1 MFSTSLTF
9 FFLFPFWLSVCERER
24 QGHTNGL
31 RHTHTQRTQKSRHL
45 TKAICWA
52 RGSHPA
58 EVWHCVTE
66 HCGSGKKV
74 NTARSALHL
83 VWKAYSQPALFNYW
97 PNFLRHVHGSA
108 AFDAWC
114 DWKLLI
120 GSSFHLSDIC
130 FQQFTW
136 KKGERNYFDADW
148 KRAQRLNWSVSQHFS
163 GSHAVF
169 VYTCHISEVFNLI
182 NFTPSAGVYLALL
195 YETVGQA
202 PLLYSSFRSLFTVLY
217 DFITKFTLFTS

>member
-1 MFSTSLTF
+1 MFFTRLTF
-9 FFLFPFWLSVCERER
+9 LFVSILAECVWKREAA
-24 QGHTNGL
+24 TYKWTKT
-31 RHTHTQRTQKSRHL
+31 HTHTQHTQKSRHL

-83 VWKAYSQPALFNYW
+83 VWKAYNLHYSITDLIC
-97 PNFLRHVHGSA
+97 LRHVHGSA

-120 GSSFHLSDIC
+120 GSSFHLLDTC
-130 FQQFTW
+130 LQQFTW

-148 KRAQRLNWSVSQHFS
+148 KWAQRLNWSGSQHFS

-169 VYTCHISEVFNLI
+169 VYICHISEVFNLI
-182 NFTPSAGVYLALL
+182 NCHQLEFTWHYYMKLWVRLHSFILAFVVY
-195 YETVGQA
+195 
-202 PLLYSSFRSLFTVLY
+202 SLCY
-217 DFITKFTLFTS
+217 MTS